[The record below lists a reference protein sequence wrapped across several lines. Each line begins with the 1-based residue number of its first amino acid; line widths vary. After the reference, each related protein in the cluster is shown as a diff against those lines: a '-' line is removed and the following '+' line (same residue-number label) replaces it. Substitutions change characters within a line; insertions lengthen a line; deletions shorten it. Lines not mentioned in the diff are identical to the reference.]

1 MSTTTMPAQHSSPP
15 LHIEGYR
22 DMIVDEAKRL
32 NDRLLKYFKIV
43 LWIMLLSGWCHHHLT
58 YQGCLILLIYI
69 EKNTD
74 IIYHQ
79 KLMMTRRISMDD
91 K

>member
-1 MSTTTMPAQHSSPP
+1 VIEAIRRNPNKYNSLPYHDMSTTTMPAQHSSPP

-43 LWIMLLSGWCHHHLT
+43 LWIMLLSG
-58 YQGCLILLIYI
+58 
-69 EKNTD
+69 
-74 IIYHQ
+74 
-79 KLMMTRRISMDD
+79 
-91 K
+91 